1 MTIKTQI
8 IGVAIIIVSLVVLF
22 IQNPVKKD
30 TLARLQILDITEA
43 YVEVRAGEHVGRLYN
58 EFVFD
63 FSETDFRDWFGV
75 AGWSGIALRSHAS
88 PTAIAGAQ
96 LSEDIINDD
105 ADFIDN
111 QITADGGA
119 ARFAASDPVGENAH
133 SIVALENATMWFI
146 KGDDLW
152 FRARFLIEFGQ
163 PNALVIFSD
172 NSSEGSPGV
181 KISVNDGGFIG
192 VAPNTGDK
200 AGLSQSNVEMPRG
213 RWFNLTVHLVLHNR
227 SGQVQVWQDDLLVL
241 EGTMK
246 TLPTKGALLNAFQI
260 GISAADAAAEILVDD
275 VMLSH
280 DAF

>member
-1 MTIKTQI
+1 
-8 IGVAIIIVSLVVLF
+8 
-22 IQNPVKKD
+22 
-30 TLARLQILDITEA
+30 
-43 YVEVRAGEHVGRLYN
+43 
-58 EFVFD
+58 
-63 FSETDFRDWFGV
+63 
-75 AGWSGIALRSHAS
+75 
-88 PTAIAGAQ
+88 
-96 LSEDIINDD
+96 
-105 ADFIDN
+105 
-111 QITADGGA
+111 
-119 ARFAASDPVGENAH
+119 
-133 SIVALENATMWFI
+133 MWFI

-172 NSSEGSPGV
+172 NSSEGSPGI
-181 KISVNDGGFIG
+181 KISVDDGGFIG

-200 AGLSQSNVEMPRG
+200 AGLSQSNVAMPRG

-246 TLPTKGALLNAFQI
+246 TLPTKGALLNSFQI